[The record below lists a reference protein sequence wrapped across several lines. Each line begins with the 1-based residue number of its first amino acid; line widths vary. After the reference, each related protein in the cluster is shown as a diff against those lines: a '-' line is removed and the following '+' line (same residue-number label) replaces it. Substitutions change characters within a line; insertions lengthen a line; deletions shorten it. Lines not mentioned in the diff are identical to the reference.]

1 MGAVGCENPL
11 VSLLYKFYFLL
22 IKLRERE
29 EILYKSTYVHM
40 CMCAF
45 CISADT
51 MPYMFVYVYA
61 SVCRNRMIWYTY
73 SFLSFLA
80 RNLCLFSFI
89 WNPNIIFYFKP
100 FEDNMTSRRG

>member
-40 CMCAF
+40 CVCAF
-45 CISADT
+45 CIFVDIMS
-51 MPYMFVYVYA
+51 YMFVYA

-73 SFLSFLA
+73 SFPSFLA
-80 RNLCLFSFI
+80 RNLCLLSFI